1 METKQKARPVLIY
14 LSERTAKESKVA
26 AIYLKMSRSKYI
38 EEAILDR
45 LEKDLIKVQQF
56 KD

>member
-1 METKQKARPVLIY
+1 MKTKQKAKPVLIY